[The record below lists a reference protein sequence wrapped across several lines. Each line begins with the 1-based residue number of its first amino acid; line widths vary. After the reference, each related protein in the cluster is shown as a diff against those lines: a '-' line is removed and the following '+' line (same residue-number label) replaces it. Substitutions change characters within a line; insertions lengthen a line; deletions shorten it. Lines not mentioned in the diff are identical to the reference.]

1 MALVT
6 SLEDL
11 ERMLQI
17 ARRNNV
23 HHIKVGDIEAVLSP
37 EPLAPVK
44 VEMTHTED
52 PLAGKDVNALAYETY
67 KNL

>member
-11 ERMLQI
+11 ERLLQI

-23 HHIKVGDIEAVLSP
+23 THFKVGDIEALLSP
-37 EPLAPVK
+37 EPPAPAK
-44 VEMTHTED
+44 AEMGHIED
-52 PLAGKDVNALAYETY
+52 PLAGKDVNAIAYETY